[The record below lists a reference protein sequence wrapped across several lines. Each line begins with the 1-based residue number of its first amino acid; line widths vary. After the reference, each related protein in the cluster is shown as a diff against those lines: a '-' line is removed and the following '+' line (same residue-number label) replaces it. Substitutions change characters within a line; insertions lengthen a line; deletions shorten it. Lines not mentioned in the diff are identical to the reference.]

1 MISEYIDKGLPKSR
15 ILVLLKIPRSTYYH
29 SSPALQLQRGRK
41 RSLTTE
47 KLSGS
52 ESIAVTGDQLLEEI
66 TDLLSG
72 EFVCY
77 GYKKATRH
85 LQRSGYQINR
95 KKVYHILKDNH
106 LLNHRYN
113 YRSPAKRVVESIV
126 RVRSPNEVWEMDIK
140 YVYIQGENRTVYL
153 FAIIDCFS
161 REVVG
166 KHLGYHCSSRDV
178 KMAMDFAF
186 LERGIQAIS
195 KVRIRSDNGTQ
206 FVSRMVELF
215 LSSQSIEHERIHPAT
230 PKEDAHIES
239 FNSILEKEV
248 IRRFEFS
255 SFEDAMGTIERFIA
269 FYNNERLHSAI
280 NYKTPKEVYEEW
292 KENIIE
298 GSA

>member
-52 ESIAVTGDQLLEEI
+52 ESIAVTGGQLLEEI

>member
-280 NYKTPKEVYEEW
+280 NYKTPKEVYEEC

>member
-206 FVSRMVELF
+206 FTSRIVDLF
-215 LSSQSIEHERIHPAT
+215 LSTRNIAHERIHPAT

-255 SFEDAMGTIERFIA
+255 SFEDAENTISRFIA

-280 NYKTPKEVYEEW
+280 DYRTPREVYEKW
-292 KENIIE
+292 KENTIE

>member
-1 MISEYIDKGLPKSR
+1 M
-15 ILVLLKIPRSTYYH
+15 
-29 SSPALQLQRGRK
+29 
-41 RSLTTE
+41 
-47 KLSGS
+47 
-52 ESIAVTGDQLLEEI
+52 
-66 TDLLSG
+66 
-72 EFVCY
+72 
-77 GYKKATRH
+77 
-85 LQRSGYQINR
+85 
-95 KKVYHILKDNH
+95 
-106 LLNHRYN
+106 
-113 YRSPAKRVVESIV
+113 

-255 SFEDAMGTIERFIA
+255 SFEDADSTLDRFIA
-269 FYNNERLHSAI
+269 FYNNGRLHSAI